1 MKANW
6 KGFVTDDLMV
16 HSKEWQR
23 AYLKVSQKGSQMA
36 PKKVD
41 LMDLEKADPKAI
53 QKAGQM
59 ELEKADPKALQ
70 KEA

>member
-1 MKANW
+1 
-6 KGFVTDDLMV
+6 
-16 HSKEWQR
+16 
-23 AYLKVSQKGSQMA
+23 MA

-53 QKAGQM
+53 MMAGQM
-59 ELEKADPKALQ
+59 DLEKADPKVTQ